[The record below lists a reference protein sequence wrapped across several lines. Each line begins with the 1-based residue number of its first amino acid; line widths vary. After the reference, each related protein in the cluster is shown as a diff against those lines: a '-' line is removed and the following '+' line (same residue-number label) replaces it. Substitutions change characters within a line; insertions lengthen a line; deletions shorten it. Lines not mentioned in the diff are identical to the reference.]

1 MQRGFGSLL
10 CCALFALVF
19 FFVIPKVSEPVL
31 MRHPD
36 TELQMGAVGPRQL
49 VSARGLEFTV
59 GIKYETN
66 IIIRFAGLF
75 NQLFPFAQEGKQGLI
90 VQDAASQ
97 W

>member
-1 MQRGFGSLL
+1 
-10 CCALFALVF
+10 
-19 FFVIPKVSEPVL
+19 

-66 IIIRFAGLF
+66 IIIPFAGLF
-75 NQLFPFAQEGKQGLI
+75 NQLFPFAQEGKEGLI
-90 VQDAASQ
+90 VQDGASQ
-97 W
+97 WLNCSFKTSIGCIFLWFYKKRGIF